1 MSHLSKAPFHHILL
15 ADDDKDDC
23 LLFTDA
29 LNDLPLATQ
38 LTTVRH
44 GEELMLLL
52 HAKKELP
59 DLLFLDL
66 NMPRKN
72 GFECLIEIKQSEK
85 LRTIPVII
93 FSTSFEP
100 DIVNLLY
107 KNGAR
112 HYICKPNAFEQLVAV
127 IHRAIT
133 ITLQENR
140 LSQIPR
146 EGFVLSPE
154 SCFNEP
160 SVGKRAL
167 KSQRF
172 QGIKK

>member
-1 MSHLSKAPFHHILL
+1 MPHVSKLPFHSILL
-15 ADDDKDDC
+15 ADDDTDDC

-29 LNDLPLATQ
+29 LKDLPLATQ

-44 GEELMLLL
+44 GEELMSLLR
-52 HAKKELP
+52 ATKEVP

-72 GFECLIEIKQSEK
+72 GFECLTEIKQSEK

-100 DIVNLLY
+100 DIVNLLH

-112 HYICKPNAFEQLVAV
+112 HYICKPNTFEQLVEV

-133 ITLQENR
+133 VTLQENH
-140 LSQIPR
+140 LSHIPR
-146 EGFVLSPE
+146 EEFVLSPE

-160 SVGKRAL
+160 SVGNIAFKR
-167 KSQRF
+167 QRF
-172 QGIKK
+172 